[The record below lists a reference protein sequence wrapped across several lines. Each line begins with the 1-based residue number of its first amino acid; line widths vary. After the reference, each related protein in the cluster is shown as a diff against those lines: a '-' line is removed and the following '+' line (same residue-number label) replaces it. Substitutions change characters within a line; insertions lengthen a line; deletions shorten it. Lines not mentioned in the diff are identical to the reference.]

1 MHNKFNKF
9 LFVKGVNIYRFEV
22 KDSESNSFPLYLG
35 NISKDFTVN
44 NKETRL
50 DVHVYDFSLNYDS
63 IDVDDILDIYK
74 FLMKKHNIK

>member
-1 MHNKFNKF
+1 M
-9 LFVKGVNIYRFEV
+9 FVKGVKIYWFEV

-44 NKETRL
+44 NKETGL

-63 IDVDDILDIYK
+63 IGVDDILDIHK
-74 FLMKKHNIK
+74 FLMKNHNIK